1 MSGWSAPLSGC
12 KRDLSGWSSLVL
24 GCRSG
29 ATTKRYRRGGGVG
42 DDVLKRSAASKPAAR
57 NTSSLRRREPCF
69 VPSCFHRL
77 VVFVSGDGRNQK
89 PDISRSQRPTRQ
101 DCSRAPWCWQRFCF
115 PSPGRRVAAKALSW
129 YPSVLMKLQDV
140 VRNLEK
146 SMSAKRSHCQQRSRD
161 LFATP
166 KPRSWFSRG
175 GRRSHFKS
183 GETTSSGRGNE
194 RRREADV
201 RLGDV
206 VDWRVEV
213 S

>member
-1 MSGWSAPLSGC
+1 MVLVTFSGSTFFQFLSLKSSPDRFLDPGILLPPSSSYFLAIPLLRS
-12 KRDLSGWSSLVL
+12 RTPHLVQKL
-24 GCRSG
+24 C
-29 ATTKRYRRGGGVG
+29 
-42 DDVLKRSAASKPAAR
+42 
-57 NTSSLRRREPCF
+57 NIPCF

-115 PSPGRRVAAKALSW
+115 SSPGRRVAAKALSW

-146 SMSAKRSHCQQRSRD
+146 SMSAKRSHCQQRPRD

-213 S
+213 P